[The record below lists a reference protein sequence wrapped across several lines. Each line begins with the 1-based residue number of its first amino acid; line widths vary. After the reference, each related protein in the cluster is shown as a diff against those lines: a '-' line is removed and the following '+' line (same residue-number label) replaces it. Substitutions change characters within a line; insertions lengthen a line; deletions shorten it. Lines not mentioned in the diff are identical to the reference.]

1 VQSMSSVL
9 STQRIFVTVI
19 ICLMITSCSGGTSS
33 NTSGSGGTS
42 SNTSG
47 SGGTSS
53 NTSGRC
59 NSPDDKA
66 ADGSRCGGRAA
77 SVRPG
82 GR

>member
-1 VQSMSSVL
+1 MSSVL

-33 NTSGSGGTS
+33 NTSGGGTS

-47 SGGTSS
+47 GGTSS

-59 NSPDDKA
+59 NSPDDRA

>member
-1 VQSMSSVL
+1 MSSVL

-33 NTSGSGGTS
+33 NTSG
-42 SNTSG
+42 
-47 SGGTSS
+47 
-53 NTSGRC
+53 RC
-59 NSPDDKA
+59 NSPDDRA

>member
-1 VQSMSSVL
+1 MSSVL

-59 NSPDDKA
+59 NSPDDRA

>member
-19 ICLMITSCSGGTSS
+19 ICLMITSC
-33 NTSGSGGTS
+33 SGGTS

>member
-47 SGGTSS
+47 
-53 NTSGRC
+53 RC
-59 NSPDDKA
+59 NSPDDRA

>member
-1 VQSMSSVL
+1 MSSVL

-33 NTSGSGGTS
+33 NTSDSGGTS

-47 SGGTSS
+47 SGGTSR

-59 NSPDDKA
+59 NSPDDRA
-66 ADGSRCGGRAA
+66 ADGSRCGARAA

>member
-1 VQSMSSVL
+1 MSSVL

-19 ICLMITSCSGGTSS
+19 ICLMITSC
-33 NTSGSGGTS
+33 SGGTS

>member
-1 VQSMSSVL
+1 MSSVL

-53 NTSGRC
+53 NTSGSGGTSSNTSGRC
-59 NSPDDKA
+59 NSPDDRA
-66 ADGSRCGGRAA
+66 ADGSR
-77 SVRPG
+77 
-82 GR
+82 

>member
-1 VQSMSSVL
+1 MSSVL